1 MRCIVW
7 VLSQSELL
15 WYNAGMKT
23 VLSLVTIGMLI
34 GCSQTASKTCQEWEN
49 AGVVS
54 QNREGCVACVEQ
66 VGDENPQAVRDCLFS
81 REIEDIRFWSG
92 AKVR

>member
-1 MRCIVW
+1 
-7 VLSQSELL
+7 
-15 WYNAGMKT
+15 MKII
-23 VLSLVTIGMLI
+23 LPFILVSSFI
-34 GCSQTASKTCQEWEN
+34 GCSQTAIQTCKEWEV

-54 QNREGCVACVEQ
+54 EDQEGCVACVEQ

-81 REIEDIRFWSG
+81 REVENIRFWSG